1 MVNLKFNIISFVRN
15 ANYYD
20 SQDISLTVDIIMKNN
35 KTKIEL
41 RGPQREVLKAMV
53 ELGII
58 EAPTVNESLSL
69 DLLT

>member
-1 MVNLKFNIISFVRN
+1 
-15 ANYYD
+15 
-20 SQDISLTVDIIMKNN
+20 MKNN